1 MTVYET
7 KERKITLLKEG
18 ILYDIDALTFK
29 LTEATMQGVDP
40 KSKSAVASDRGDDL
54 DSSILNRLADYRDA
68 TIRQRLQFCLK
79 AVEITEYT
87 NKPSEETDYVYDLVL
102 PVAFKDASLQMV
114 GTKIH
119 EYIVK
124 GALLDWYTQMGVAT
138 NLNALTNQVAEIEG
152 SIVNMLRVPSCSKKP
167 LQPFGPRL

>member
-1 MTVYET
+1 MAAFET

-29 LTEATMQGVDP
+29 LTEATMQGTDQ
-40 KSKSAVASDRGDDL
+40 KSKSAVASDRADAL

-68 TIRQRLQFCLK
+68 TMRQRLQFCLTDEE
-79 AVEITEYT
+79 VQEYT
-87 NKPSEETDYVYDLVL
+87 NAPSSDANYVYDLTL
-102 PVAFKDASLQMV
+102 PVAFKDSTLKMV

-124 GALLDWYTQMGVAT
+124 GSLLDWYIQMGVAT
-138 NLNALTNQVAEIEG
+138 NLNALTAQVAEIE
-152 SIVNMLRVPSCSKKP
+152 SSVVNMLRVPSCSRKP
-167 LQPFGPRL
+167 LQPFGPAK